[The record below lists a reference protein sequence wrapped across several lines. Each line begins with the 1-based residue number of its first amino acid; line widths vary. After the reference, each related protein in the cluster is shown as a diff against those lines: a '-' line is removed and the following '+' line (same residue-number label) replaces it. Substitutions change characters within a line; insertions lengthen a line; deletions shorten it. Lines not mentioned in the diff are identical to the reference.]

1 MSTSYDAYQHLGAD
15 QIRQALKAQPS
26 NIANL
31 CRHLVATLEKGAQ
44 SAGTPTPAE
53 AQKLLTCAALLTRVL
68 PVLFEEDAKTHFVE
82 TVFWQGQMPAGAP
95 GAPAEETAPFPL
107 SGRLMDAAIA
117 LLFRQVV
124 PHNPATRP
132 GNPAAVA
139 AVAEEPWKV
148 IGARLTAR
156 RRLQGFTIAGDKER
170 ANGWYGGMASANT
183 VRPTK
188 GLPLHTVPARRL
200 KCHRTR
206 GGTSIAC
213 RTDLCAARAGRP
225 PRTAHTTQ
233 LGPRCSSSC

>member
-15 QIRQALKAQPS
+15 QIRQALKAQPR

-44 SAGTPTPAE
+44 SAGAPTPAE

-148 IGARLTAR
+148 VGARLTAR
-156 RRLQGFTIAGDKER
+156 RRL
-170 ANGWYGGMASANT
+170 
-183 VRPTK
+183 
-188 GLPLHTVPARRL
+188 
-200 KCHRTR
+200 
-206 GGTSIAC
+206 
-213 RTDLCAARAGRP
+213 
-225 PRTAHTTQ
+225 
-233 LGPRCSSSC
+233 